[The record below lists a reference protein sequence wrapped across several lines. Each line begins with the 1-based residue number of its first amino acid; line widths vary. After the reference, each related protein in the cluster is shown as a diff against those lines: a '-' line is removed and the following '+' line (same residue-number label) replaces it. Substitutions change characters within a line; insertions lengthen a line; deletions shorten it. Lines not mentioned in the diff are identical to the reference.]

1 MGGVEL
7 ATGVLKKI
15 ESEFNLLNNAGWIF
29 AGTVSKKYRPDPK
42 NMSGWGSF
50 IENNSLKLMQTVSL
64 PTAWSFKELDETQY
78 IFSKFHSNSNPN

>member
-15 ESEFNLLNNAGWIF
+15 ESEFNLLHNSGWIF
-29 AGTVSKKYRPDPK
+29 AGTVSKKYLADPK

-50 IENNSLKLMQTVSL
+50 IENNSLKLMQSVSL

-78 IFSKFHSNSNPN
+78 VFSKFHSNSNPN